1 MKWWFSADGVL
12 NRYTHVIGIERHI
25 ADSLL
30 RNLTPFGS
38 VVDED
43 SVVGEVFEI
52 SSDTAIVVSNKPFG
66 TVVPRRELVE
76 SFNRISR
83 NYLAYD
89 AEIVNDLLGRFVE
102 HLTGSSEIVGVA

>member
-52 SSDTAIVVSNKPFG
+52 SSDTAIVVSNEPFG